1 MQGKAS
7 PEGSTAAA
15 AEGSQLY
22 SQLLRRAEQQGADAA
37 RRWEELKQVRLTKGE
52 KGGLS
57 CAKPE
62 GELEF
67 MGFIRACYEA

>member
-7 PEGSTAAA
+7 SEGSTAAA

-22 SQLLRRAEQQGADAA
+22 SQLLRQAEQQGADAA

-52 KGGLS
+52 AVLCEARGGIGIHGIYKSML
-57 CAKPE
+57 
-62 GELEF
+62 
-67 MGFIRACYEA
+67 